1 MSILNVLQKEI
12 SNFSFLLMSSAIK
25 QEFGRFSLL
34 HIKLTYIRNERNIQ
48 GTLKSLLQ
56 HHCSDK
62 PRQHIKK
69 QRHLFADKDPSSQS
83 YSFSNV
89 VLERRPQCAVSREV
103 RRRGQGASRGAPGK
117 SGLHASG
124 EGERVIAPRHGRGLW
139 PRDVLKK
146 VSRGLSRVEAGNPGF
161 PRLVQV
167 TSGGFSWWL

>member
-12 SNFSFLLMSSAIK
+12 SNFSFLLMSSAIR

-56 HHCSDK
+56 HPCSDK

-83 YSFSNV
+83 YSFSN
-89 VLERRPQCAVSREV
+89 S
-103 RRRGQGASRGAPGK
+103 
-117 SGLHASG
+117 H
-124 EGERVIAPRHGRGLW
+124 IW
-139 PRDVLKK
+139 M
-146 VSRGLSRVEAGNPGF
+146 
-161 PRLVQV
+161 
-167 TSGGFSWWL
+167 